1 MIQNM
6 NIKGEWIWR
15 GVISAIGALVLYLSS
30 QLVGNLKDQLG
41 ELKKL
46 NSAMH
51 DRVTSLELYR
61 AASVASKFTL
71 AEWVAGKAAIDAMLV
86 SQDKRITR
94 TEDAII
100 SIKQTLQD
108 ALPRMENKIDGLV
121 KRP

>member
-1 MIQNM
+1 MQNM

-46 NSAMH
+46 NSAVH
-51 DRVTSLELYR
+51 DRVTSLELDR
-61 AASVASKFTL
+61 AANTTSKFTL
-71 AEWVAGKAAIDAMLV
+71 SEWIAGKAAIDNMLAA
-86 SQDKRITR
+86 QDKRITR

-100 SIKQTLQD
+100 TIQQT
-108 ALPRMENKIDGLV
+108 LPRMENKIDGLV